1 MSAPLEI
8 IFKSIASEWVNQ
20 FIFLAALLNSFF
32 LFKAYKNI
40 SLLQKALFKGD
51 SVIETFIKER
61 MGQKQDVEERIR
73 TNFSHWEA
81 LYKET
86 TRWYHLFSNTITVFP
101 LLGIGGT
108 ILSII
113 PTMLD
118 FSQVNTYF
126 SLALVS
132 TLLGVVF
139 ATIFKF
145 FEGYLSG
152 NYTLI
157 SERMRI
163 LTDDITQYILE
174 KEQKATLPTQKNAP
188 SVG

>member
-1 MSAPLEI
+1 MDSPLEI
-8 IFKSIASEWVNQ
+8 VLKSIASEWVNQ
-20 FIFLAALLNSFF
+20 LIFLVALVNVYF
-32 LFKAYKNI
+32 LYMASKNI
-40 SLLQKALFKGD
+40 RSLKKALFDGD

-61 MGQKQDVEERIR
+61 MGSSPLEVEEKISMS
-73 TNFSHWEA
+73 FPHWEK
-81 LYKET
+81 LYKDA
-86 TRWYHLFSNTITVFP
+86 TRWYYLFTSMITVFP

-108 ILSII
+108 ILGII

-132 TLLGVVF
+132 TLLGVIF

-152 NYTLI
+152 SYSLI
-157 SERMRI
+157 SERMGI
-163 LTDDITQYILE
+163 LTEDITRYILE
-174 KEQKATLPTQKNAP
+174 KEKSKHPEK
-188 SVG
+188 

>member
-1 MSAPLEI
+1 MNSPIEI
-8 IFKSIASEWVNQ
+8 ILDSIVSEWVNQ
-20 FIFLAALLNSFF
+20 IIFLAAIANCFF
-32 LFKAYKNI
+32 LYKASQSIQALK
-40 SLLQKALFKGD
+40 KALFDGD

-61 MGQKQDVEERIR
+61 IGAPQEVEEKIR
-73 TNFSHWEA
+73 VSFPQWEE
-81 LYKET
+81 LYKEAT
-86 TRWYHLFSNTITVFP
+86 KWFHLFTSMISIFP

-108 ILSII
+108 ILGII

-152 NYTLI
+152 SYSLI
-157 SERMRI
+157 AERMGI
-163 LTDDITQYILE
+163 LTGDITKFILE
-174 KEQKATLPTQKNAP
+174 KEKQKKE
-188 SVG
+188 